1 MDQISRIWDHIVNI
15 LDRND
20 AKHTDAR
27 DKLRKMDPR
36 NADLLAQ
43 KQKYLYEVIDAIKR
57 KLVEEKT
64 VLEQLKTLLSD

>member
-1 MDQISRIWDHIVNI
+1 MNI

>member
-1 MDQISRIWDHIVNI
+1 VNI